1 MTVKPRGSPTKNA
14 WIVTELCALAGLR
27 ELDTTFEHE
36 RPYFIMHEA
45 DEDRGGMPLHVLRED
60 FASVR
65 PLNSTKLFSKE
76 TPIITWHRVQD
87 YQL

>member
-1 MTVKPRGSPTKNA
+1 M
-14 WIVTELCALAGLR
+14 R
-27 ELDTTFEHE
+27 ELDATFEHE
-36 RPYFIMHEA
+36 RPYFVMHEA

-65 PLNSTKLFSKE
+65 PLHVQRLAGATLFSKS
-76 TPIITWHRVQD
+76 TPIITWHRVRD

>member
-1 MTVKPRGSPTKNA
+1 M
-14 WIVTELCALAGLR
+14 R
-27 ELDTTFEHE
+27 ELDATFEHE
-36 RPYFIMHEA
+36 RPYFVMHEA

-65 PLNSTKLFSKE
+65 PSNAKLFSKS

-87 YQL
+87 YQLSVTAIRTWDSPIRRSADPV